1 MAKTNFKNEMVA
13 TVTAMGTEVD
23 GKLQITKKKLAK
35 VQEMLIE
42 GFGGKF
48 TLVTNK
54 KDETTHA
61 IVYKT
66 KKSDRVI
73 ILKVVE
79 EPKKKAIKAKETKE
93 KKVREIDET
102 KKRFTTKVFR
112 EVKEDGRQFKII
124 KVYSFGKETGFETW
138 LAFEGKRTM
147 VKKGTDFEELKSFI
161 NEQ

>member
-1 MAKTNFKNEMVA
+1 MATNFKNELME
-13 TVTAMGTEVD
+13 TVTAMGTEVE
-23 GKLQITKKKLAK
+23 GKLQITKRKLAK
-35 VQEMLIE
+35 VQEMLVE

-48 TLVTNK
+48 TLVSNK
-54 KDETTHA
+54 KDDTIHA

-66 KKSDRVI
+66 KKSDKII

-79 EPKKKAIKAKETKE
+79 EPKKKATKEPKE